1 MSPAPATARGS
12 GDGLVDR
19 IKVEKANRERKAP
32 KGADK
37 RASSRKKQ
45 EKKEAATSSN
55 RDVQMKDDAADNGD
69 DLFFVEDMDL
79 NDSYNR
85 RELFGARLSWKWL
98 PTSFPTVFSQFFVRP
113 KFWGLMVS

>member
-19 IKVEKANRERKAP
+19 VKVEKANRERKAP

-55 RDVQMKDDAADNGD
+55 RDVQMKDDAGDNGD

-98 PTSFPTVFSQFFVRP
+98 PTSFRSFSSDRSF
-113 KFWGLMVS
+113 GG